1 MTPGLLWLLI
11 VWGALTV
18 VLVILL
24 IYRSTLTMQ
33 EDDQLFL
40 DDSASAMA
48 KDQMELMAKVNKI
61 TPVVKYAGCGF
72 GSDDPGD
79 RRLGGLP
86 GIERGPALSA
96 SLGMAACGRI
106 WTRLNFVE
114 AHDWKCTPGK
124 GTTSV
129 VPPSAEDASA
139 LAAGVRC
146 FSAAKDGAGNRI

>member
-61 TPVVKYAGCGF
+61 TPVVKMLGAVSGVMILVIAGRIF
-72 GSDDPGD
+72 PFFTE
-79 RRLGGLP
+79 RALP
-86 GIERGPALSA
+86 GVLPLRNPSGEG
-96 SLGMAACGRI
+96 
-106 WTRLNFVE
+106 
-114 AHDWKCTPGK
+114 TPCQTELEG
-124 GTTSV
+124 
-129 VPPSAEDASA
+129 
-139 LAAGVRC
+139 L
-146 FSAAKDGAGNRI
+146 

>member
-1 MTPGLLWLLI
+1 MTPGLFWLLV

-18 VLVILL
+18 VLIILL

-61 TPVVKYAGCGF
+61 TPVVKMLGAVSGV
-72 GSDDPGD
+72 DDPGD

-86 GIERGPALSA
+86 GFERGSALIRK
-96 SLGMAACGRI
+96 MI
-106 WTRLNFVE
+106 
-114 AHDWKCTPGK
+114 GK
-124 GTTSV
+124 GIDLSRAAISV
-129 VPPSAEDASA
+129 VP
-139 LAAGVRC
+139 
-146 FSAAKDGAGNRI
+146 